1 MHMVRK
7 ILELIYLIQFDLDKR
22 VTFCNTAKG
31 SIVKGIFEKQD
42 PNFRIPWGE
51 VNKN

>member
-22 VTFCNTAKG
+22 VTFCNIVK
-31 SIVKGIFEKQD
+31 SNIVKGIFKKQD
-42 PNFRIPWGE
+42 PNLRIPWGE
-51 VNKN
+51 VKKN